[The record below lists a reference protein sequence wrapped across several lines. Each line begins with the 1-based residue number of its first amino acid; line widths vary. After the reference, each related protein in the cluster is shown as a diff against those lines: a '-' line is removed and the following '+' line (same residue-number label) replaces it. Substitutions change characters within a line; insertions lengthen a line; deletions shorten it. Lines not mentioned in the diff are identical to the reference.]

1 MSTKNP
7 INTREQSNDFQADF
21 QNNIDRLVRLK
32 EFLRLTGLGRS
43 TVYKLISQG
52 LLERPVRISAR
63 TIGWHSSTVR
73 AFIES
78 RQA

>member
-1 MSTKNP
+1 MSIKNP
-7 INTREQSNDFQADF
+7 TNPSEQSSDTQADF

-43 TVYKLISQG
+43 TVYKLISEG
-52 LLERPVRISAR
+52 LLERPIHISTR
-63 TIGWHSSTVR
+63 TIGWHASTVR

-78 RQA
+78 RQS